1 MSSEQPPSAPRNDP
15 EKIDATSS
23 STPAAQQQ
31 DAAMDTAPD
40 QPAVDTWAD
49 IPEDVL
55 SLGTDEIST
64 RVRLLENDI
73 KVRHAQSV

>member
-1 MSSEQPPSAPRNDP
+1 MASEQPPNVPSNGP
-15 EKIDATSS
+15 EKTDAASS
-23 STPAAQQQ
+23 STPAPQQ

-40 QPAVDTWAD
+40 QPAAETWAD

-55 SLGTDEIST
+55 SLGTDEILT

-73 KVRHAQSV
+73 KVQHI